1 MAPEKLFTPAEAERT
16 LPLVRCIVAD
26 IMATGARLK
35 SLQSRA
41 GTAAEREAEARTLTL
56 KLQAYMAELDRLG
69 CFFKDW
75 NFEIGLVD
83 FPAVIDG
90 RKVMLCWRC
99 DEDTIRYYH
108 PFGESYAARRRIPEP
123 TAAG

>member
-16 LPLVRCIVAD
+16 LPLVRRIVAD
-26 IMATGARLK
+26 IMATGAQLK
-35 SLQSRA
+35 ALQTRA
-41 GTAAEREAEARTLTL
+41 GSAAERETEARKLTFR
-56 KLQAYMAELDRLG
+56 LQELMAELEHLG

-83 FPAVIDG
+83 FPGVIDG

-108 PFGESYAARRRIPEP
+108 PFGESYAARKPIPEQA
-123 TAAG
+123 TAG